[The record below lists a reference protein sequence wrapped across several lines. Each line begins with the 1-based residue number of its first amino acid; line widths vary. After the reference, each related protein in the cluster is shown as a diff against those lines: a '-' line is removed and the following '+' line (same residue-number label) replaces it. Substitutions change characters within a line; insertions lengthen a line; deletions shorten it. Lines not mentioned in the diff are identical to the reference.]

1 MAKTQFEYEPR
12 KPLSKAE
19 REAQKAFRKVDAEK
33 AITEHEIAKKAFSD
47 NYERL
52 KAERRAREAAAAQ
65 AD

>member
-1 MAKTQFEYEPR
+1 MAQTRFDYEPR
-12 KPLSKAE
+12 KPLSKSE
-19 REAQKAFRKVDAEK
+19 REARDAFRKVDAK
-33 AITEHEIAKKAFSD
+33 RALTEYETAQKAFSD